1 MGKDKQ
7 QTKVEDFS
15 ENLHVTKP
23 CQPVQKVT
31 GIPKP
36 RPEPRDMP
44 PPPFDV
50 CEESE
55 KVKCPR
61 KPCEDPVVPCC
72 TKKQPPKPLCP
83 PEQIKEKKEWVQA
96 RDNYPCVEGS
106 KKGNRS
112 QEGEETAEEGSQEA
126 EQTKTQKGIEAATES
141 DAEEGAT
148 EAGNEAQVTTD
159 TAHCPCACKD
169 VEAETEPASEAET
182 A

>member
-1 MGKDKQ
+1 MFLFHYLWLFSLSRSLHFHKMGKDKQ

-31 GIPKP
+31 GIPTP

-55 KVKCPR
+55 KVKCSR

-72 TKKQPPKPLCP
+72 TKKQPPKPFHSTSTYLSHISQC
-83 PEQIKEKKEWVQA
+83 
-96 RDNYPCVEGS
+96 
-106 KKGNRS
+106 NRKHYILIYSTSTYFSHIS
-112 QEGEETAEEGSQEA
+112 QCNRKHYIPA
-126 EQTKTQKGIEAATES
+126 
-141 DAEEGAT
+141 
-148 EAGNEAQVTTD
+148 VLR
-159 TAHCPCACKD
+159 CAVLD
-169 VEAETEPASEAET
+169 I
-182 A
+182 